1 MTPVA
6 GSPRAGSIR
15 AILRRL
21 GAAASLG
28 AVAMIGAVVIE
39 RPWGWRLHAPFSTAF
54 DTQLNA
60 IFIKNVLGG
69 SVYSTERLGAPFGQH
84 LQDFPVGGDRW
95 SYLLVRAIGTVSND
109 PYTVLNIFFILGF
122 GLIAA
127 CTYLVARELRLGV
140 TTSSVVAL
148 LAAFLPY
155 HFWRGEMHVWLSNYV
170 GQPLMVLLAV
180 WVLRDELRLPFVHRQ
195 RGSWSGLERRR
206 LAIAA
211 IAAVV
216 LGGTGGY
223 YAIFAVLT
231 LVAAGVL
238 SQIRRR
244 SWQSLITGVVLAGG
258 VLVVL
263 AANLIPELIWR
274 ARYGV
279 DHQVAQRLLVENDN
293 YALRLVK
300 LLLPGPDHRF
310 GPFAWIGRRTVYGEG
325 GESAGVIASLGLL
338 VGWLLLV
345 ARGLRDR
352 SVPPD
357 GDRTGRHDFSLPL
370 ALAAISVFLFL
381 LGTAGGLGYVVAIF
395 GTTQFR
401 GWARVSLPLALCGLL
416 AAGWWVDRWVPN
428 LDRRRLGAVAGAMA
442 VLTVGL
448 LDQVPATVTSASAS
462 TRSSLHSTR
471 AFVAQMAEAL
481 PPDAMVFQLPV
492 AGFPENGAI
501 GDLPD
506 YDLALP
512 YILGDDDLRWSYG
525 GIRGREADWQTWW
538 NQQPLPARVAGIAA
552 AGYDALYLN
561 RRAYV
566 ADGGRAMM
574 EDLSAIAGP
583 PVATSIDGRLA
594 WFDLRPVRRQL
605 EQATSEAEVRRAGDL
620 ILHGVVASFDGEVS
634 PNLDPLGSQHRLVG
648 STAEITFTNPSDE
661 ARTIDV
667 RTTWTSPTGAQL
679 RLHAPGR
686 TRSDKLRDDPT
697 EVDFSLHLGAGRSR
711 TVEVSLTGS
720 GQPNGAVE
728 FSVLAELQSLVFDE
742 TDVRAV
748 VGTELDVAGR

>member
-1 MTPVA
+1 MTPEA

-28 AVAMIGAVVIE
+28 VVAMIGAVVIE
-39 RPWGWRLHAPFSTAF
+39 RPWGWRLHVPFSTAF

-69 SVYSTERLGAPFGQH
+69 SVYSTEHLGAPFGQH

-95 SYLLVRAIGTVSND
+95 SFLLVRAIGTVSND

-206 LAIAA
+206 FA
-211 IAAVV
+211 IAAVSAAV

-231 LVAAGVL
+231 VVAAAVL
-238 SQIRRR
+238 AQIRRR
-244 SWQSLITGVVLAGG
+244 SWRSLITGVVLAGG
-258 VLVVL
+258 ILVVL
-263 AANLIPELIWR
+263 AANLVPELLWR

-325 GESAGVIASLGLL
+325 GESAGILASLGLIA
-338 VGWLLLV
+338 GWVLLL
-345 ARGLRDR
+345 ARGLRDW
-352 SVPPD
+352 SVPP
-357 GDRTGRHDFSLPL
+357 TGEHAGRQDFSLPL
-370 ALAAISVFLFL
+370 ALAAISGFLFL
-381 LGTAGGLGYVVAIF
+381 LGTAGGFGYVVAIF

-416 AAGWWVDRWVPN
+416 AAGWWVDRWIPD
-428 LDRRRLGAVAGAMA
+428 LDRRRLGVAGAVT
-442 VLTVGL
+442 VLAIGL
-448 LDQVPATVTSASAS
+448 LDQIPTTATTASAS
-462 TRSSLHSTR
+462 TRASLHSTR
-471 AFVAQMAEAL
+471 AFVAQMADVL
-481 PPDAMVFQLPV
+481 PEDAMVFQFPV
-492 AGFPENGAI
+492 AGFPENGTI
-501 GDLPD
+501 GDLAD

-512 YILGDDDLRWSYG
+512 YIVGDDHLRWSYG

-552 AGYDALYLN
+552 AGYDALYLD
-561 RRAYV
+561 RHAYA
-566 ADGGRAMM
+566 ADGGTAMIA
-574 EDLSAIAGP
+574 ELSAVAGP

-594 WFDLRPVRRQL
+594 WFDLRPLRHRLGQT
-605 EQATSEAEVRRAGDL
+605 TSAAEVRRAGDL

-634 PNLDPLGSQHRLVG
+634 PNLDPLGSQHRLIG
-648 STAEITFTNPSDE
+648 STAAITFTNPLDE

-667 RTTWTSPTGAQL
+667 RTSWTSPTGARL
-679 RLHAPGR
+679 RLRAAG
-686 TRSDKLRDDPT
+686 TARSEKLGAEPT
-697 EVDFSLHLGAGRSR
+697 DADFSLRLPAGGSR
-711 TVEVSLTGS
+711 TVEVSLTGR
-720 GQPNGAVE
+720 GQPNGAVD
-728 FSVLAELQSLVFDE
+728 FDVLAELRSLAFDE
-742 TDVRAV
+742 ADVRAV
-748 VGTELDVAGR
+748 VGTDLVSAGR